1 MPEYSA
7 IIKQLTQK
15 QKLRL
20 VADINV
26 LAEPEYRNA
35 GIPSFKM
42 DDNEKEGVF
51 DGGSQWAFSPAAL
64 AETWDVHRMQS
75 IAQAEARKKRGQ
87 GMAPVTVPAPKSR
100 IGLYSEGISEE
111 PLISMEVAR
120 SYRMACEKNA
130 LPFVTRG
137 LCLDAQDAAWMGS
150 VPDRDTA
157 EEALLRPTRDLH
169 DGDDCAMGLM
179 LRTDPRLPAYEEVAL
194 SVVAALPKEQA
205 VFCRCKRPE
214 DTVRLLQEGYVLIG
228 GNESALSTA
237 LQRDKALRKDMERG
251 RDVHERLEQAT
262 ADYEAIS
269 EDVIEAAL
277 ERVLNVAFRANRC
290 YESDEEVEK
299 TSVQTDGES
308 LRSASAAT
316 TVLLRNQ
323 GILPLEPLL
332 NPGNP
337 EEKPGRKLKV
347 VKPRRI
353 VQIGDPFPIGQDGRT
368 GAERLAAGMLEHGVT
383 IDDYAPGYDPTLPD
397 GGGEYLDKARELGES
412 ADVILLCLGG
422 RQRRVGRALPA
433 NQLLLAERL
442 RPRGACVVAIVV
454 GDVPFDTGFASGF
467 AGLCRVSSYAE
478 EAVDALADVLCGKQ
492 DPGGRLAVTLYADSE
507 KRMEARRLD
516 VSRYQLKTGPFF
528 GYRTYPDSGI
538 PTDGEIDVASSMT
551 YTEGFSF
558 GYGLS
563 YAQVTY
569 SKLQV
574 ADMKAIF
581 TIVNQSDRVAVA
593 VPQLY
598 MSKPDSKVLR
608 PGEQLCGW
616 AHLTL
621 QPRETRIVTVPISL
635 PEAFD
640 RYRNQYMVEGG
651 AYILRLGT
659 SASEMLLECCIEV
672 PGSSPAAD
680 GKKLYEY
687 WASESNILQD
697 GYTLEARYKMKKR
710 SPKHICLALILLG
723 LAVGVRYFS
732 FDRGEDSLFVDIA
745 SGVLLLCALVCC
757 AFELMERNREKQRL
771 LQEVDELNDRFFDT
785 AEAAPL
791 AGAATMF
798 SKETV
803 DTVTK
808 SSREDRSVKET
819 DDDDELHAIDKTFT
833 LADATDD
840 LVAHAKTCGY
850 SLEKDD
856 ARELLAAMSSSHL
869 LMTQHMSARQV
880 AALQEILCSYFGTVA
895 DSAAVGAAVSEE
907 TDLLLTHTEKDVQ
920 PSPLFLAIERARSKP
935 DTPVIFRLTGVCP
948 EGIPACLAPFVRFA
962 GSPLTCNT
970 IHAPVPGRAEQ
981 NLKLPSN
988 FWLLICPRPGYCKRM
1003 AAYVAEVTAVISCRV
1018 APYMATPA
1026 EDARRLTY
1034 WQFKYL
1040 FEKARD
1046 EMNVRE
1052 DRWKQIDR
1060 LVSAVS
1066 GLEGLSNRTVTGVEQ
1081 YVATFCASG
1090 GEEDVALDKAMMSRL
1105 VLPVVV
1111 GFERSH
1117 TEEDVGPGGLIDSVF
1132 GEDSFPAFYQLA
1144 KWIENGEQMDPE
1156 DETEETSGEGS
1167 VATSVATSAA
1177 TPEET
1182 SAATSVETPE
1192 EGHPEDASQTDAEPE
1207 NEQDEQTE
1215 TQV

>member
-26 LAEPEYRNA
+26 LDEPEYRNI
-35 GIPSFKM
+35 GIPPLTI
-42 DDNEKEGVF
+42 DDNEREGVF

-64 AETWDVHRMQS
+64 AETWDADRMQS
-75 IAQAEARKKRGQ
+75 IAQAEARAKRGH

-120 SYRMACEKNA
+120 AYRMACEKNS
-130 LPFVTRG
+130 LPYVVRG

-150 VPDRDTA
+150 APDRDTA
-157 EEALLRPTRDLH
+157 EEALLRPTRELH
-169 DGDDCAMGLM
+169 EGDDCAMGLM
-179 LRTDPRLPAYEEVAL
+179 LRADSRLPAYEEVTL
-194 SVVAALPKEQA
+194 SVAATLPKEQA
-205 VFCRCKRPE
+205 VFCRCRRPE
-214 DTVRLLQEGYVLIG
+214 DTVRLLQKGYVLIG

-251 RDVHERLEQAT
+251 RDVHERLEQET
-262 ADYEAIS
+262 ADHEAIS
-269 EDVIEAAL
+269 EDVIDTAL
-277 ERVLNVAFRANRC
+277 ERVLDVVFRAKKC
-290 YESDEEVEK
+290 YESAKK
-299 TSVQTDGES
+299 TSAETVAKSEEADGGS
-308 LRSASAAT
+308 LRSASVDS

-332 NPGNP
+332 NPS
-337 EEKPGRKLKV
+337 KQSGRSPRV

-353 VQIGDPFPIGQDGRT
+353 VQIGDPFPIGQDGRS

-397 GGGEYLDKARELGES
+397 GGGEQLEAARALAES

-422 RQRRVGRALPA
+422 RQRRVGRALPP
-433 NQLLLAERL
+433 NQLLLADRL
-442 RPRGACVVAIVV
+442 RSCAARVVAIVV
-454 GDVPFDTGFASGF
+454 GDAPFDTGFASGF
-467 AGLCRVSSYAE
+467 AGLCRVSSCAE

-492 DPGGRLAVTLYADSE
+492 DPGGRLAVSLYADSE
-507 KRMEARRLD
+507 KRMAARRLN
-516 VSRYQLKTGPFF
+516 VSRYQLKTGSYF

-538 PTDGEIDVASSMT
+538 PVDGERDVASSMT

-563 YAQVTY
+563 YAKVTY
-569 SKLQV
+569 ANLQV
-574 ADMKAIF
+574 NGGKATF
-581 TIVNQSDRVAVA
+581 TIVNRSDRVAVA

-598 MSKPDSKVLR
+598 MSKPDSNVLR
-608 PGEQLCGW
+608 PREQLCGW

-621 QPRETRIVTVPISL
+621 QPLETRDVSVPIHV

-640 RYRNQYMVEGG
+640 RDRNQYMVEGG
-651 AYILRLGT
+651 SYILRLGT
-659 SASEMLLECCIEV
+659 SASEMLLECRVEV
-672 PGSSPAAD
+672 SGASPAAD

-723 LAVGVRYFS
+723 LAVGIRFFS
-732 FDRGEDSLFVDIA
+732 FDRGENSLFVNIA

-757 AFELMERNREKQRL
+757 VFELVERDREKQRL
-771 LQEVDELNDRFFDT
+771 IREVGELNDRFFDT
-785 AEAAPL
+785 AESAPL

-798 SKETV
+798 SKETAE
-803 DTVTK
+803 TVTR

-819 DDDDELHAIDKTFT
+819 DDDDEMHAIDKTFT
-833 LADATDD
+833 LTDATDD

-850 SLEKDD
+850 SLEQDD

-895 DSAAVGAAVSEE
+895 DCAAVGENAFEE
-907 TDLLLTHTEKDVQ
+907 TDLLLTHTEKDVR

-935 DTPVIFRLTGVCP
+935 DTPVIFLLTGVRP
-948 EGIPACLAPFVRFA
+948 EGIPTYIAPFVRFA

-970 IHAPVPGRAEQ
+970 IHAPVPGRTDQ

-988 FWLLICPRPGYCKRM
+988 FWLLIRPHAGYCKRM
-1003 AAYVAEVTAVISCRV
+1003 AAYVAEVTAVISCQV

-1026 EDARRLTY
+1026 EDTRRLTY

-1046 EMNVRE
+1046 EINVRE

-1060 LVSAVS
+1060 LVAAVS
-1066 GLEGLSNRTVTGVEQ
+1066 GLGGLSNRTVTGIEQ
-1081 YVATFCASG
+1081 YVATFCACG
-1090 GEEDVALDKAMMSRL
+1090 GEEDVALDKAMVSRF
-1105 VLPVVV
+1105 VLPVTV

-1117 TEEDVGPGGLIDSVF
+1117 TDEDVGPGGLIDSVF
-1132 GEDSFPAFYQLA
+1132 GEDSFPAFYRLA
-1144 KWIENGEQMDPE
+1144 KWIENGEPMDPE
-1156 DETEETSGEGS
+1156 DE
-1167 VATSVATSAA
+1167 
-1177 TPEET
+1177 PEET
-1182 SAATSVETPE
+1182 SVDTLTED
-1192 EGHPEDASQTDAEPE
+1192 HPEDAPGTDAEPE
-1207 NEQDEQTE
+1207 DEQTE